1 MGTVGSFLDPASARD
16 MGRRAW
22 ISWRAL
28 TGALIVAAL
37 AFVVTGVTVYRDRV
51 RTLDDGRMAGA
62 RLVHVLEEQ
71 AARAFQGVD
80 LTLIG
85 VADAIAVAPRLGVHD
100 PAFQDALTRKLEH
113 LPFVRALFVIGAD
126 GFITQDTD
134 HPKTPRVTLAD
145 RGYFRFH
152 QDDPAAGL
160 YIGPPLISRSAGVWF
175 ISMSRGITGRDGRF
189 AGIVVAAVEPR
200 YFQHFYQKL
209 NLGDGDSIA
218 LFKRDGTLLFQ
229 SPYSEDVI
237 GRSFADFEL
246 VRRRLA
252 ESHEG
257 SLRVVSGFDGVPRII
272 SYRAVEGL
280 PLVVGV
286 GLAEGPL
293 LAGWRR
299 GALAAFTGMSAVMA
313 LGATVYVLLARQ
325 ARQRQELHERLA
337 HARRLEDLGRMT
349 GGIAH
354 DFSNVLNVIAT
365 NLETVRKRAVG
376 ERLPVSV
383 DAAVRAV
390 KQGTALVSQ
399 LLAFARRQELTVRP
413 LDANRL
419 VRSLMPLLS
428 QAAGPLVIVRTD
440 LADDLWPC
448 LTDEA
453 QFNSAILNLVVN
465 ARDAMLDGQGVIR
478 IVTRNYPLGRQSSG
492 PGLAPGDY
500 VRVTVT
506 DSGSGMPASVLRRAT
521 EPLFTTKG
529 EGMGTGLGLSQV
541 YGFARQVGGDLLIES
556 TVGVGTSVHLFF
568 RGAPASALDAAPPD
582 AELRDARSRRS
593 PDELRAGSL

>member
-1 MGTVGSFLDPASARD
+1 MARR
-16 MGRRAW
+16 GW

-37 AFVVTGVTVYRDRV
+37 AFVVTGVAVYGERV
-51 RTLDDGRMAGA
+51 RTLEEGRTVAA

-71 AARAFQGVD
+71 TARTFQGVD

-85 VADAIAVAPRLGVHD
+85 VADSIAAAPQLAPHD
-100 PAFQDALTRKLEH
+100 PAFADALRLKLER

-134 HPKTPRVTLAD
+134 HPKTPRVTLVD
-145 RGYFRFH
+145 RGYFRLH

-160 YIGPPLISRSAGVWF
+160 YIGPPLISRSTGVWF
-175 ISMSRGITGRDGRF
+175 ISMSRRITGRDGGF
-189 AGIVVAAVEPR
+189 AGIAVAAVEPR
-200 YFQHFYQKL
+200 YFERFYQKL
-209 NLGDGDSIA
+209 NLGDSDSIA
-218 LFKRDGTLLFQ
+218 LFKRDGTLLFR
-229 SPYSEDVI
+229 SPYSEGVI

-257 SLRVVSGFDGVPRII
+257 SFRVVSPFDGVPRII
-272 SYRAVEGL
+272 SYRAVESL
-280 PLVVGV
+280 PLVVSV

-299 GALAAFTGMSAVMA
+299 GALAAFTGTAVVMA

-325 ARQRQELHERLA
+325 ARQRRKLLERLA

-349 GGIAH
+349 GGLAH
-354 DFSNVLNVIAT
+354 DFSNVLNVVAT
-365 NLETVRKRAVG
+365 NLETVRKRAVS
-376 ERLPVSV
+376 ERLPVPV
-383 DAAVRAV
+383 DAAMRAV
-390 KQGTALVSQ
+390 KQGTQLVSQ

-419 VRSLMPLLS
+419 VRSLMPVLS
-428 QAAGPLVIVRTD
+428 QAAGPVVIIRTD
-440 LADDLWPC
+440 LADGVWAC

-478 IVTRNYPLGRQSSG
+478 IATRNYPLGRQSSG
-492 PGLAPGDY
+492 PSLAPGDY

-521 EPLFTTKG
+521 EPLYTTKG
-529 EGMGTGLGLSQV
+529 AGMGTGLGLSQV
-541 YGFARQVGGDLLIES
+541 YGFAKQVGGDLLIES
-556 TVGVGTSVHLFF
+556 TVGVGTSVHLVF
-568 RGAPASALDAAPPD
+568 RRAPASALDAGLPD

-593 PDELRAGSL
+593 PDELRAGSP